1 MEFPSNRASEAR
13 QAVGGAPVVKCSV
26 GVGMWSTC
34 KVVHHV
40 HAAGALVHQAA
51 QAHPLQARSC
61 GGLGEGRRWR
71 ARWRRERSG
80 AQPGAPAPG
89 LVSVSTTCRTP
100 QILPI
105 MRARVH
111 LAGAMPAPSP
121 RPVTRGESTTTPLKR
136 LTLETQCR
144 QNAGKPFINDC
155 ISTRPH
161 PRALP
166 AFR

>member
-1 MEFPSNRASEAR
+1 M
-13 QAVGGAPVVKCSV
+13 VKCSV

-40 HAAGALVHQAA
+40 HAVGALVHQAA

-89 LVSVSTTCRTP
+89 LVSVSTTFKNFFVLQKQKNVVQFGKMEL
-100 QILPI
+100 QIW
-105 MRARVH
+105 R
-111 LAGAMPAPSP
+111 
-121 RPVTRGESTTTPLKR
+121 ST
-136 LTLETQCR
+136 
-144 QNAGKPFINDC
+144 
-155 ISTRPH
+155 
-161 PRALP
+161 
-166 AFR
+166 

>member
-1 MEFPSNRASEAR
+1 M
-13 QAVGGAPVVKCSV
+13 VKCSV

-89 LVSVSTTCRTP
+89 LVSVSTTSTNFFVLQKQKNVVQFYEKEL
-100 QILPI
+100 QIW
-105 MRARVH
+105 
-111 LAGAMPAPSP
+111 PS
-121 RPVTRGESTTTPLKR
+121 T
-136 LTLETQCR
+136 
-144 QNAGKPFINDC
+144 
-155 ISTRPH
+155 
-161 PRALP
+161 
-166 AFR
+166 

>member
-13 QAVGGAPVVKCSV
+13 QAVGGTPVVKCSV

-51 QAHPLQARSC
+51 QARPLQARSC

-89 LVSVSTTCRTP
+89 LVSVSTTYKNFFVLQKQKNVVQFYEKEL
-100 QILPI
+100 QIW
-105 MRARVH
+105 
-111 LAGAMPAPSP
+111 PS
-121 RPVTRGESTTTPLKR
+121 T
-136 LTLETQCR
+136 
-144 QNAGKPFINDC
+144 
-155 ISTRPH
+155 
-161 PRALP
+161 
-166 AFR
+166 